1 MFKKYSVHTCFCD
14 GMLSEGK
21 LWDDLLRGG
30 GCGGASR
37 FDGEAVWDVA
47 VIGISGSC
55 IFTTEVGWIG
65 TAPCGLSGSGRIGD
79 PINPFNYFL
88 SSNTKNGFN
97 NDSDNSSNAK
107 SSLNN
112 WLTVQQTI
120 KFF

>member
-37 FDGEAVWDVA
+37 FDGEAVGDIA

-55 IFTTEVGWIG
+55 IFTIEVGWTG
-65 TAPCGLSGSGRIGD
+65 TAPCGLSGSGSIGD
-79 PINPFNYFL
+79 PINTFNYFL
-88 SSNTKNGFN
+88 SSNTKMFLIMIVIIVVMPNPVWTTG
-97 NDSDNSSNAK
+97 
-107 SSLNN
+107 
-112 WLTVQQTI
+112 WLCNRP
-120 KFF
+120 